1 MMLVM
6 VTLLMIERV
15 MIVVDMGGYDV
26 AIHLTNSASSSC
38 RDPSL
43 SSRLVIVGNDQ
54 QQNWRLFTYFSLT
67 LDCIIIDL
75 TSEGHNP
82 R

>member
-15 MIVVDMGGYDV
+15 MIVVDIGDCDYDE

-43 SSRLVIVGNDQ
+43 SSRLVIVENDQ
-54 QQNWRLFTYFSLT
+54 Q
-67 LDCIIIDL
+67 
-75 TSEGHNP
+75 
-82 R
+82 

>member
-26 AIHLTNSASSSC
+26 AVHLTNSASSSC

-43 SSRLVIVGNDQ
+43 SSRLVIVENDQ
-54 QQNWRLFTYFSLT
+54 Q
-67 LDCIIIDL
+67 
-75 TSEGHNP
+75 
-82 R
+82 